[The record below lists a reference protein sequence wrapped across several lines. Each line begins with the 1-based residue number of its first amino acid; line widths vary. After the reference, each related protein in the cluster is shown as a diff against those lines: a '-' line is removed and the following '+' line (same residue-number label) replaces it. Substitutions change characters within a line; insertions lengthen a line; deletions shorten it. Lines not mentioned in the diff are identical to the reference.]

1 MRKNSIQSLSDTG
14 SSTHDQ
20 ILPIKIKDIIQIHV
34 EPEEKIRI
42 QKNIERIKRL
52 GNQTEPEFQSADT
65 KIHMRHVKDMF
76 FSDHE
81 HVRDEEQNV
90 RSEKTS
96 IYNQPI
102 SIQSSAGYRT
112 T

>member
-1 MRKNSIQSLSDTG
+1 M
-14 SSTHDQ
+14 
-20 ILPIKIKDIIQIHV
+20 

-65 KIHMRHVKDMF
+65 KLHMRHVKEMF

-81 HVRDEEQNV
+81 QQYVREEEHV
-90 RSEKTS
+90 RSEKA
-96 IYNQPI
+96 YNQPM
-102 SIQSSAGYRT
+102 SSAYRT

>member
-1 MRKNSIQSLSDTG
+1 MSDTG

-65 KIHMRHVKDMF
+65 KLHMKHVKEMF

-81 HVRDEEQNV
+81 HVRLDEHN
-90 RSEKTS
+90 SEK
-96 IYNQPI
+96 NQ
-102 SIQSSAGYRT
+102 SALAGYRT

>member
-1 MRKNSIQSLSDTG
+1 M
-14 SSTHDQ
+14 
-20 ILPIKIKDIIQIHV
+20 

-52 GNQTEPEFQSADT
+52 GNQTEPEFHSADT
-65 KIHMRHVKDMF
+65 KLHMRHVKEMF

-81 HVRDEEQNV
+81 HDKYVREEEHI
-90 RSEKTS
+90 RSEN
-96 IYNQPI
+96 NQR
-102 SIQSSAGYRT
+102 SAYRT

>member
-65 KIHMRHVKDMF
+65 KIHMRHVKEMF
-76 FSDHE
+76 FSDHDE
-81 HVRDEEQNV
+81 KYTRDEEQNS
-90 RSEKTS
+90 RKMSL
-96 IYNQPI
+96 YNQPI